1 MKHEGLIHD
10 GKHAWAGTSQGCGWY
25 TQSRPPWVVLRPHLA
40 VGVKYVVAVVWRGTR
55 SYAKKIMIAFLTIL
69 IGFLNKTRM
78 IASLE
83 SNP

>member
-1 MKHEGLIHD
+1 
-10 GKHAWAGTSQGCGWY
+10 
-25 TQSRPPWVVLRPHLA
+25 
-40 VGVKYVVAVVWRGTR
+40 VVWRGTR

-83 SNP
+83 SNPWLLPSIKTIYIFIRDERDERTEGYQGRTRWENRRKDINGDWS